1 MRENAVQGLL
11 RALTHRLPPF
21 LANPLGSAVQARRRT
36 AKAHYYTTYAHC
48 SPHTEQCL
56 PNSPSGP
63 TAISIGATAKR
74 NLPDFPRLMANG
86 SGAASLHYD
95 GPLLYAYG
103 TMLAVQAQQ
112 P

>member
-11 RALTHRLPPF
+11 RALTHRLSPF
-21 LANPLGSAVQARRRT
+21 PATSTPFRPGAGRQ
-36 AKAHYYTTYAHC
+36 KAHHCTTYAHC

-86 SGAASLHYD
+86 IGAPSLHYD